1 MISTLI
7 ALPYELA
14 RLPLV
19 LVDETLA
26 SRLSEASPPRV
37 TLERTI
43 GSADKL
49 AGTLLRNHEIAA
61 RGVDRLERSRKLQ
74 TAAQREQQATT
85 LRRQANDKSAAARDE
100 AARKREA
107 AEERVT
113 SGLREAD
120 AVETKGKQDA
130 RKNATTTAASK
141 KQAADRRATSRTA
154 TVEDRERRAASVA
167 DAKKRTAQR
176 QASAELDDA
185 RDAKRSAAQDRAQAE
200 RLGDLTEAKKKQRKR
215 T

>member
-7 ALPYELA
+7 ALPYEIA

-26 SRLSEASPPRV
+26 GRLSDASPPRV

-49 AGTLLRNHEIAA
+49 AGALLGNREIAA
-61 RGVDRLERSRKLQ
+61 RGAERLERSRKLRS
-74 TAAQREQQATT
+74 AARREQQATS
-85 LRRQANDKSAAARDE
+85 LRRQARDTSAAARDE
-100 AARKREA
+100 AAAKREA

-120 AVETKGKQDA
+120 KVEEKGKRDA
-130 RKNATTTAASK
+130 RENATRTAASK
-141 KQAADRRATSRTA
+141 KKTADRSAANRTA
-154 TVEDRERRAASVA
+154 TTAERQRRVESAAE
-167 DAKKRTAQR
+167 AKKRTAQ
-176 QASAELDDA
+176 QAATGELDEA
-185 RDAKRSAAQDRAQAE
+185 RDTKRSAARDRAEAE
-200 RLGDLTEAKKKQRKR
+200 RLSDLTEVKKKQRKR